1 MYVFVCMYIIE
12 CKYVTYYHWIVMSQF
27 QQKPQLTLGSGEWLL
42 HCRYGCVTNALSDS
56 QTQWCSFMSKRTVTM
71 WLAEDHIPKS
81 RWLTRTLWVSSTSA
95 AAVNAKGDGKD
106 TMAPQGTDSCNKCLK
121 YFIIAPFKGICT
133 FQKLQFSSVLVREAV
148 CIKILSFQP
157 NSNFIFIYIALII

>member
-121 YFIIAPFKGICT
+121 YFILAPFKGLEDTMTLLKNCKRD
-133 FQKLQFSSVLVREAV
+133 QKHSGINWVW
-148 CIKILSFQP
+148 
-157 NSNFIFIYIALII
+157 YLINTTLLPS